1 MLLECLVGAWM
12 GSTCKDWF
20 LFKLLSCSVLYDD
33 VVVQV
38 PFKFCYFSYLL
49 LEWLGLMFF

>member
-49 LEWLGLMFF
+49 LE